1 MSRYGLGIDVGAGT
15 VTAAVCPIDD
25 AEPGATGRALIRDR
39 GRCRS
44 SDIPLRVALPR
55 VGDPTPI
62 YGGPMPPTGAEVVAA
77 AVAGVQAEATD
88 LRDGA
93 PDWTVVTVPPSWG
106 EHRRAALSAALT
118 EAVGEHCTLAS
129 SAVAAA
135 RRHRTDAPAG
145 TVAVYDLGASTVD
158 TAVVRT
164 AADGTL
170 EHAAVPR
177 EASRWG
183 GRDIDDAV
191 LEHVRLAVGLPEV
204 PDRRG
209 ARHRQIGLRD
219 ACTSAKERL
228 STQLA
233 ARVDVDVPG
242 AVGTVRLVRADLD
255 ELIAGAVSE
264 SVAALRSAV
273 TDAGLEP
280 EDLDGIVLAGG
291 GALVPLVAATLSAEL
306 EVPLLVG
313 DEPALTVACGAAEL
327 AVDLAAAHTAD
338 DDAAD
343 ADRQEPDDL
352 DAFDES
358 EAVVH
363 DLDAYRLAARRR
375 VTVRASVVAALLAVL
390 LVTPLSLMDAIEG
403 VSTRSAPGAA
413 VAKEPTTSAPAPAPA
428 PAAAPTAQAPSPA
441 APRARTTAR
450 DDDASVASATRPAP
464 ARAAAVT
471 TAAVPAPVPAP
482 APAPAAPAT
491 TAPPA
496 APAAPT
502 TPPAPPPTTEPTVV
516 PQPDPTPEPTTAP
529 PPEQQTTPTGTEG
542 GGV

>member
-25 AEPGATGRALIRDR
+25 AEPRAAGRALIRHR
-39 GRCRS
+39 GRCSS

-62 YGGPMPPTGAEVVAA
+62 YGGPQPPTGAEVVAA
-77 AVAGVQAEATD
+77 AVAGVRAEATD

-118 EAVGEHCTLAS
+118 ETVGEHCTITS

-135 RRHRTDAPAG
+135 RRHRTDAPTG

-164 AADGTL
+164 ADDGTL

-204 PDRRG
+204 PAGRG

-273 TDAGLEP
+273 TDAGLEAA
-280 EDLDGIVLAGG
+280 DLDGIVVAGG

-327 AVDLAAAHTAD
+327 AVDLATAHTAD

-343 ADRQEPDDL
+343 EDRDEPDDL
-352 DAFDES
+352 DES

-428 PAAAPTAQAPSPA
+428 PEAAPTAQAPAPA
-441 APRARTTAR
+441 APRARTSAR
-450 DDDASVASATRPAP
+450 VEDVPAASATRSVP

-471 TAAVPAPVPAP
+471 TAPASAPVPAP
-482 APAPAAPAT
+482 APA
-491 TAPPA
+491 APPA
-496 APAAPT
+496 TPAD
-502 TPPAPPPTTEPTVV
+502 PAPPPVVETTPPTTEPPVV
-516 PQPDPTPEPTTAP
+516 PPPDPTPEPTPEPTTDP

-542 GGV
+542 GGA